1 MKWNV
6 DFKNPSSLRNINET
20 LILFHFISFS
30 IILFFS
36 IFVFTE
42 LSFSVIYAANF
53 RKLNCSTL
61 DFLIEIKN
69 TFRKREYY
77 TQPSG
82 YLENFFSEKW
92 MSSTCSNCININ
104 TILLKQ
110 NWHEKTRYREQDEI
124 ALCVTYPVFCSS
136 ATFSNITN
144 FAVHN
149 HL

>member
-6 DFKNPSSLRNINET
+6 DFKNPSSFRNINET

-61 DFLIEIKN
+61 DFLTEIKN

-82 YLENFFSEKW
+82 YLENFFSEKC